1 MVGVAMTRIYTDP
14 WIGILPSV
22 FNINEPVIFGV
33 PMVLNSYMFIPFV
46 FDQGINGVIAFMAT
60 KY

>member
-1 MVGVAMTRIYTDP
+1 MTRIYTDP